1 MPKNFRGPLMS
12 QRHGAE
18 NRAVW
23 ESHSAVVLLDGIE
36 ASDRGKGLAEGRLRA
51 LHPLPEGKDHHST
64 DFEKRLRKVFEK
76 QSDDHP
82 PPWLTLEFWQ
92 QEIDSVLVQGI
103 FGRSGSKASIVD
115 RIHSVWPKLSAAWLL
130 DRMEEVARDGLPQWV
145 QNDFWAE
152 EVDPIL
158 LTGLERANRFR
169 REAIAKALKEYPA
182 LQAGSVAK
190 RLRGLRTQR
199 NERPKAAHFAGTPAK
214 RPSSVVDS
222 GSGAA
227 DISTSAACSND
238 REVWAAAD
246 SILVVGVRAANQC
259 EREAVDKVLGK
270 FSELRV
276 EAIWAR
282 FRRLRYKQKRDA
294 PLRWTNELDDRLRRV
309 HREAG
314 LRASVSDIQNLT
326 DWPRRAILR
335 RAHLLGLP
343 TETVTD
349 RRRWTMAEFRF
360 TLESVNHLS
369 VREIADE
376 LERSE
381 KAVWDM
387 LGSRGIPARFQDGC
401 SVRDLSAKLHIRR
414 PSIRAWIKAGLLH
427 KKRNGRISEDSV
439 QSFLHNHP
447 ERINWSLL
455 DEDTTFWVSELLEAE
470 KIRVTGSGT
479 RTRASS
485 RSSDGSQAAEA
496 STFDGSA
503 SSTREAD
510 PCEDLGSR
518 NSRVRGAS
526 PRQ

>member
-1 MPKNFRGPLMS
+1 MGE
-12 QRHGAE
+12 RHGAK
-18 NRAVW
+18 NGAVW
-23 ESHSAVVLLDGIE
+23 TTDLAVALLDGIE
-36 ASDRGKGLAEGRLRA
+36 ANDQGKRLAEARLRS

-64 DFEKRLRKVFEK
+64 DFQKRLRIIFEK
-76 QSDDHP
+76 QSDGHA

-103 FGRSGSKASIVD
+103 FGRSGSKAGVVD
-115 RIHSVWPKLSAAWLL
+115 RIHAVWPDFSAAWLHG
-130 DRMEEVARDGLPQWV
+130 RMEEVARQGLPQWV
-145 QNDFWAE
+145 QNEFWAE

-158 LTGLERANRFR
+158 LAGLERANRFR
-169 REAIAKALKEYPA
+169 KDAIAKALKEYPV
-182 LQAGSVAK
+182 LQIGAVSK
-190 RLRGLRTQR
+190 RVRSLRTQQ
-199 NERPKAAHFAGTPAK
+199 NGRPKAASFVTA
-214 RPSSVVDS
+214 
-222 GSGAA
+222 
-227 DISTSAACSND
+227 SAAWPRIVPAGGSAAAARSIGTTRSTD
-238 REVWAAAD
+238 REVWQAAD
-246 SILVVGVRAANQC
+246 SILLAGVREANQC

-282 FRRLRYKQKRDA
+282 FRRLRYKKQRNA
-294 PLRWTNELDDRLRRV
+294 PPRWTSELDDRLRRA

-314 LRASVSDIQNLT
+314 LRAAVSDIQNLT

-335 RAHLLGLP
+335 RAHQLGLP
-343 TETVTD
+343 TEPVVD

-401 SVRDLSAKLHIRR
+401 SVRDLSSKLHIRR

-439 QSFLHNHP
+439 QSFLHSHP

-455 DEDTTFWVSELLEAE
+455 DEDTTFWVSELLEGE

-479 RTRASS
+479 RTRANS
-485 RSSDGSQAAEA
+485 RSSDGVLAAEA
-496 STFDGSA
+496 STLDGNA
-503 SSTREAD
+503 SNTLEAD
-510 PCEDLGSR
+510 PYEDLGSR
-518 NSRVRGAS
+518 NSRARGAS
-526 PRQ
+526 PEL